1 MQMVKKIKQT
11 SVFKASLSKNIEKGG
26 AWLCH
31 VSTETQDPVSKR
43 ELVTYSQLNAF
54 LSSSAAK
61 RWIKI
66 QVQALT
72 PRKSVKMIAGEG
84 KDAKGKPTSF
94 VGVVTFK
101 SE

>member
-1 MQMVKKIKQT
+1 MAKKVVKT
-11 SVFKASLSKNIEKGG
+11 FTANLNKNLEKGG
-26 AWLCH
+26 AWMCI
-31 VSTETQDPVSKR
+31 VS
-43 ELVTYSQLNAF
+43 VTTNGIDGTDVLNM
-54 LSSSAAK
+54 SAWSNASAGK
-61 RWIKI
+61 RWVKS

-72 PRKSVKMIAGEG
+72 PRKSAKMIAGEG